1 MSDSQ
6 QMDGFI
12 SDQWSIISSFW
23 SKNLGAAYLSVQ
35 AAYEKAKA
43 KLQAAIGKFLQLRL
57 ELMNMGERIAYLQKR
72 ADATGNAL
80 LRRTL
85 TDLED
90 QRQSLMGGQT
100 SLEGKVRLVA
110 GKMAAV
116 EQGQVPPGGLGV
128 DPVVTPTIILAV
140 AGAAAVVAGLV
151 VIHTQKVYTLGKLLK
166 SVENKVLTPEEAAA
180 LQRGTGLL
188 PTLGNVT
195 PYLVGAA
202 ALVAGYFY
210 FTRRRK

>member
-1 MSDSQ
+1 VSDSQ